1 MKKEEK
7 QKVLKS
13 WQVQS
18 NLNKAKDLIY
28 VALEYLVDNGMYD
41 EPRQLMSMI
50 YKIERLQNKYR

>member
-18 NLNKAKDLIY
+18 RLNKAKDLINE
-28 VALEYLVDNGMYD
+28 ALEYLVDNGMYD

-50 YKIERLQNKYR
+50 YKIERLQNKYS